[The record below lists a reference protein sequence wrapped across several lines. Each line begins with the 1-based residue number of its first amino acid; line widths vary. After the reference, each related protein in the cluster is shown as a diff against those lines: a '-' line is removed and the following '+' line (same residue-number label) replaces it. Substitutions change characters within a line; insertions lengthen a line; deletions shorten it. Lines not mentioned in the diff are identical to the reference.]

1 MVLHNIFFLTL
12 GTLLYLAV
20 LPPLEN
26 LLRSDWR
33 REGLVV
39 RELFAEGRFSNPAEP
54 ARIPYRY
61 AEGTATSLDL
71 PADVKSALDQAQAR
85 IVESPSLPGVLF
97 QRLAD
102 ERYARLELPA
112 RHARELLW
120 RQRIIVFAVLAAV
133 YLLAIVLLESV
144 IMPTYVYR
152 PLTLVLE
159 ADRASIQGD
168 REREIIRDPTL
179 PDDEIGQIIH
189 SRNQMVAELR
199 RQEDRLSE
207 ALARLE
213 DTAADLQRK
222 NQLLETAKLNLEH
235 QDRLVSLGL
244 MSASVAHELN
254 TPLAVLHGSLE
265 MLRESAPS
273 ERIERMLRVTQRL
286 RRISESL
293 LDFARVR
300 RSPFQPVPLYP
311 ILEESWQLVSIDDK
325 AHYASFVNLIPPSQS
340 VSGNP
345 DRLIQVFVN
354 LLRNALQA
362 IPPGGQITARTET
375 QGTMISILIEDN
387 GPGIPPEVLNRVFEA
402 FVTARLDDRGTG
414 LGLTVAEGIVQQH
427 GGTIEARNRE
437 GGGASIRVSLPEAE
451 KVAA

>member
-1 MVLHNIFFLTL
+1 
-12 GTLLYLAV
+12 
-20 LPPLEN
+20 
-26 LLRSDWR
+26 
-33 REGLVV
+33 
-39 RELFAEGRFSNPAEP
+39 
-54 ARIPYRY
+54 
-61 AEGTATSLDL
+61 
-71 PADVKSALDQAQAR
+71 
-85 IVESPSLPGVLF
+85 
-97 QRLAD
+97 
-102 ERYARLELPA
+102 
-112 RHARELLW
+112 
-120 RQRIIVFAVLAAV
+120 
-133 YLLAIVLLESV
+133 
-144 IMPTYVYR
+144 MPTYVYR